1 MTTMGQTTVWVVVV
15 GVGVVTYLLRAS
27 FIFGIDY
34 LGEFPP
40 AIERL
45 LPFFPIAILSAL
57 IAPNLLLVDGTIT
70 LGATNPRLVAGIVA
84 FGVAWYTDSILATVG
99 IGMLTLW
106 TLLRLVP
113 G

>member
-1 MTTMGQTTVWVVVV
+1 MNQTTVWVVVV

-57 IAPNLLLVDGTIT
+57 IAPNLLLVDGTVAVG
-70 LGATNPRLVAGIVA
+70 LNNPRLVAGVVA
-84 FGVAWYTDSILATVG
+84 FGVAWYTEDILATVG

-106 TLLRLVP
+106 ALLWFVP
-113 G
+113 S